1 MNDGQ
6 TVFWNGGV
14 ANKSWNVGQ
23 ILSKIYDNNKSKQ
36 AIVVAIHPIDRNR
49 EYTHSHWM
57 WKQTYGAVDDYNNY
71 IVKYVK
77 PWIDRNYRTLSTVK
91 HTVIAGSSLG
101 GLAAFH
107 MALSHPSVFGI
118 AICMSPS
125 FWAGLDFLPLP
136 IMTKYF
142 KSLETSD
149 LIRKYNDVLQSN
161 HVPILYIDWG
171 LTTAWEIHNSLV
183 ERLAAS
189 RSNEMVDLL
198 TQKYGFKQMAVESVQ
213 QINDNEKILLTCID
227 PYGGHD
233 EIWWDKRLFTI
244 VNVLFDHIWKFQ

>member
-1 MNDGQ
+1 SN
-6 TVFWNGGV
+6 
-14 ANKSWNVGQ
+14 
-23 ILSKIYDNNKSKQ
+23 
-36 AIVVAIHPIDRNR
+36 
-49 EYTHSHWM
+49 
-57 WKQTYGAVDDYNNY
+57 
-71 IVKYVK
+71 
-77 PWIDRNYRTLSTVK
+77 
-91 HTVIAGSSLG
+91 LG